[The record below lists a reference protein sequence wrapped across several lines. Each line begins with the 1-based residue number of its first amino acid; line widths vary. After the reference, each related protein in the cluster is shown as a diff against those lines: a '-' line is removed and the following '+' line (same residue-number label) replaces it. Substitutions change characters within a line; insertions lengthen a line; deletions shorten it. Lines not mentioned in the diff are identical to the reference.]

1 MSPQNNIL
9 KSTNQVMARLKKF
22 EKDKFTGVS
31 LNVILVYIFQPKD
44 TGFTKMMAAIS
55 KCANQTVQEKL
66 FHK

>member
-1 MSPQNNIL
+1 
-9 KSTNQVMARLKKF
+9 MARLKKY

-31 LNVILVYIFQPKD
+31 CNVILFYIFQPKD